1 MIKIQIYAII
11 SLLETIVIL
20 LNFTER
26 QMIYAM
32 TELKYMVNSSD
43 FENAGNVSQDL
54 KKKLA
59 EINIDPEKIRRAVL
73 AVYEG
78 EINMMIHA
86 NGGIIDVFVTDSCIK
101 MVLADNGPGI
111 ADVDLAMQSGY
122 STISDSG
129 VISKGFGA
137 GMGFS
142 NMKSMSDTMEVETRL
157 GLGTTITMTINL

>member
-1 MIKIQIYAII
+1 MIH
-11 SLLETIVIL
+11 
-20 LNFTER
+20 
-26 QMIYAM
+26 AM

-54 KKKLA
+54 KKKLT
-59 EINIDPEKIRRAVL
+59 EMNIDPEKIRRAVL

-86 NGGIIDVFVTDSCIK
+86 NGGLIDVTISDRCIK

-142 NMKSMSDTMEVETRL
+142 NMKSMSDTMEVETKL

>member
-1 MIKIQIYAII
+1 MY
-11 SLLETIVIL
+11 
-20 LNFTER
+20 FTER
-26 QMIYAM
+26 QMIHAM

-54 KKKLA
+54 KKKLT
-59 EINIDPEKIRRAVL
+59 EMNIDPEKIRRAVL

-86 NGGIIDVFVTDSCIK
+86 NGGLIDVTISDSCIK

-142 NMKSMSDTMEVETRL
+142 NMKSMSDTMEVETKL
-157 GLGTTITMTINL
+157 GLGTTIIMTINL

>member
-1 MIKIQIYAII
+1 MIH
-11 SLLETIVIL
+11 
-20 LNFTER
+20 
-26 QMIYAM
+26 AM

-54 KKKLA
+54 KKKLT
-59 EINIDPEKIRRAVL
+59 EMNIDPEKIRRAVL

-86 NGGIIDVFVTDSCIK
+86 NGGLIDVTISDSCIK

-142 NMKSMSDTMEVETRL
+142 NRKSMSDTMEVETKL